1 MVNENYQKGR
11 RKEYAVCEK
20 LRKQGY
26 DIAQRTAGSHSPFDI
41 IAINKA
47 LKIIK
52 LVQVKSSD
60 VVRQKSELEKINEEL
75 NGTFEV
81 EFTVE

>member
-1 MVNENYQKGR
+1 MPNQNYQKGR
-11 RKEYAVCEK
+11 RKEFYVCDK
-20 LRKQGY
+20 LRKQGF

-41 IAINKA
+41 IAIHKA
-47 LKIIK
+47 KKIIK

-60 VVRQKSELEKINEEL
+60 VVRQKTELEKINDEL